1 MKYNP
6 KKLTY
11 GDALRIATANMTVT
25 VEDENGQHVTGKLKH
40 IGPNDAL
47 AGDNLALR
55 DLIALA
61 LITTSNE
68 YFMVCDDD
76 GGILCPAIRFD
87 RDLNVTWNTI
97 ISIEENPDDGKEL
110 DFSEWKTE
118 LVKQETPEDGTSMD
132 ASYEKA
138 KEWESELPKANGIYR
153 SATGSVWLHSGD
165 TWTPILN
172 RHGNIPPKALQQ
184 SNLEFAI
191 SSHKAHRWPFE
202 REVEKKLPT
211 RPGFYRN
218 KDKTNL
224 YHLDSCGVWKLIACM
239 GPDFDS
245 RSLKDPWESRFIPV
259 LIGEVMSERHVRN
272 DMPLHYCT
280 LGLEQP
286 KEADCGGEL

>member
-211 RPGFYRN
+211 RPGFSATRTRRTY
-218 KDKTNL
+218 TT
-224 YHLDSCGVWKLIACM
+224 STVAACGSSSPAW
-239 GPDFDS
+239 DRTS
-245 RSLKDPWESRFIPV
+245 TR
-259 LIGEVMSERHVRN
+259 VR
-272 DMPLHYCT
+272 
-280 LGLEQP
+280 
-286 KEADCGGEL
+286 

>member
-11 GDALRIATANMTVT
+11 DDALRIATANMTVT
-25 VEDENGQHVTGKLKH
+25 VEDENRQHVTGKLKH

-55 DLIALA
+55 DLILLA

-68 YFMVCDDD
+68 YFVVRDDD
-76 GGILCPAIRFD
+76 ERILCPAIRFD

-224 YHLDSCGVWKLIACM
+224 YHLDSSGVWKLIAYMC
-239 GPDFDS
+239 PDFDLQ
-245 RSLKDPWESRFIPV
+245 LKDPWDCPSVPV
-259 LIGEVMSERHVRN
+259 LSGEVVSEKQVRN
-272 DMPLHYCT
+272 DMPLHYYK
-280 LGLEQP
+280 LGLKQP
-286 KEADCGGEL
+286 KEDKENS